1 MSRRRPRPDEVDPR
15 PRPDMRMRVYTLG
28 VLGGLTVLGGRLVQ
42 LQGADASK
50 LADRALEQRTSTTT
64 LYAKRGDILDARGV
78 VLATSVE
85 RRDVIA
91 DPKAISSY
99 NLRNG
104 KPYKEDRG
112 TGPAGAAARLAPVL
126 GIDVPTLT
134 EKLTGN
140 GHYAVVAVGITP
152 ELWQQVSDL
161 GIPGITA
168 QRQTQRIYPTGAAC
182 STLVGVLGTPTQD
195 KKTKAFSDQ
204 PLSGLEVARN
214 SLLVGRNGWMRYE
227 RSAGGQ
233 EIPLGDRETVEPVDG
248 TSLRL
253 TIDSDLQWKAQSAIA
268 AKVAETGAESGTVV
282 IMDKEQRLL
291 ALASAPSLDPANR
304 VGLTN
309 DQLQNTALTKV
320 FEPGSTA
327 KVVTL
332 AAALEEGVVTAGS
345 RFVVPGELPR
355 YDKTFHDSHPHG
367 DEKLT
372 LAGILAQSSNIGTI
386 LAGEKLDTDLVKTTQ
401 VLHDYHVAF
410 GFGAKTTLKFPGE
423 SGGILGDPA
432 KYSGT
437 QRYTVMFGQGL
448 SVTAVQAASVFA
460 TIANDGVRVEP
471 TLIAGQSDPDGNYRA
486 EPAGASSRVVS
497 AATATTLRN
506 MMQAVVS
513 EAGTAAAAEIP
524 GYLVAGKTGTAN
536 RYDVDLGRYS
546 GYTASFI
553 GLAPADDPEL
563 VVAVILQD
571 PKTNY
576 YGGSAAGP
584 VFKDV
589 MTYALAQR
597 GIAPSAEPPADLPL
611 TWGGD
616 TGAEQ
621 DISTGAV
628 GDTAAQ

>member
-1 MSRRRPRPDEVDPR
+1 
-15 PRPDMRMRVYTLG
+15 MRVYTLG

-42 LQGADASK
+42 LQGADASQ
-50 LADRALEQRTSTTT
+50 LAKDALDQRTSTTT
-64 LYAKRGDILDARGV
+64 LYAKRGDILDSSGV

-91 DPKAISSY
+91 DPLTIGGF

-104 KPYKEDRG
+104 KPYKEGRG
-112 TGPAGAAARLAPVL
+112 TGPEGAAALLAPVL
-126 GIDVPTLT
+126 GIDPATLT
-134 EKLTGN
+134 AKLTGTN
-140 GHYAVVAVGITP
+140 RYAVVAVGITP
-152 ELWQQVSDL
+152 QLWQQVSDL
-161 GIPGITA
+161 GISGITS
-168 QRQTQRIYPTGAAC
+168 QRQTQRIYPTGAAS
-182 STLVGVLGTPTQD
+182 STLVGILGTPEETEAGEFTD
-195 KKTKAFSDQ
+195 H
-204 PLSGLEVARN
+204 PLSGLEMARN
-214 SLLVGRNGWMRYE
+214 SLLVGTDGWMRYE

-233 EIPLGDRETVEPVDG
+233 EIPLGDSETAEPVDG
-248 TSLRL
+248 TSLHL

-282 IMDKEQRLL
+282 IMDRQQRLL
-291 ALASAPSLDPANR
+291 ALASAPSLDPTNL

-332 AAALEEGVVTAGS
+332 AAALEEGVVTADS
-345 RFVVPGELPR
+345 RFTVPGELVK
-355 YDKTFHDSHPHG
+355 YDKAFHDSHEHG

-372 LAGILAQSSNIGTI
+372 LAGILAVSSNIGTI
-386 LAGEKLDTDLVKTTQ
+386 LAGEKLNADLKTTSTI
-401 VLHDYHVAF
+401 LHDYHLAF

-423 SGGILGDPA
+423 SAGILGDPA

-471 TLIAGQSDPDGNYRA
+471 TLIAGTSDPDGNYRA
-486 EPAGASSRVVS
+486 EPGGQTSRVVS
-497 AATATTLRN
+497 ATTAKTLRD
-506 MMQAVVS
+506 MMQSVVS

-536 RYDVDLGRYS
+536 RYDVDLGRYD

-589 MTYALAQR
+589 MTYALARR
-597 GIAPSAEPPADLPL
+597 GVAPSAEPPADLPL

-616 TGAEQ
+616 EAAEQ
-621 DISTGAV
+621 SISTGAV
-628 GDTAAQ
+628 GDTVGQ

>member
-64 LYAKRGDILDARGV
+64 LYAKRGDILDAQGV

-91 DPKAISSY
+91 DPKAIGSY

-104 KPYKEDRG
+104 KPYKKDRG

-126 GIDVPTLT
+126 GIDLPTLT
-134 EKLTGN
+134 QKLTGSSR
-140 GHYAVVAVGITP
+140 YAVVAVGITP

-182 STLVGVLGTPTQD
+182 STLVGVLGTPEPDEETGKLED
-195 KKTKAFSDQ
+195 H

-214 SLLVGRNGWMRYE
+214 SLLVGQNGWMRYE

-233 EIPLGDRETVEPVDG
+233 EIPLGDRETVDPVNG

-282 IMDKEQRLL
+282 IMDKEQRIL
-291 ALASAPSLDPANR
+291 ALASAPSLDPSNL
-304 VGLTN
+304 VNLSN

-327 KVVTL
+327 KVVTM

-345 RFVVPGELPR
+345 QFVVPGELPR

-386 LAGEKLDTDLVKTTQ
+386 LAGEKLDRDLVKTTQ
-401 VLHDYHVAF
+401 ILHDYHVAF

-471 TLIAGQSDPDGNYRA
+471 TLIAGQSDPNGNYRA

-536 RYDVDLGRYS
+536 RYDVDLGRYN

-553 GLAPADDPEL
+553 GLAPADEPEL

-616 TGAEQ
+616 TGAQQ

-628 GDTAAQ
+628 ADTAAQ